1 MTLTQLKYAITVSE
15 AGSMNQAAKELFISQ
30 PSLSLAIR
38 DLEEEIGVE
47 LFRRSSRGILLT
59 PDGEEFIGYAKQVVE
74 QYQLIE
80 SKYVQKEKVKKKFS
94 VSMQHYTFAV
104 NAFVEMV
111 KQFGMDE
118 YEFAVHETKT
128 YEVIEDVRTFR
139 SEIGILYLN
148 EFNRK
153 VLTKLFAEYNLE
165 FHEILRCG
173 VYVYMWK
180 GHPLANKKE
189 IESEVKGE
197 VPFEKPLKRSVDTK
211 TIKKQLLK
219 VDKYPFD
226 IVGVNI
232 NYDGTLFIP
241 ISEINKIRRELF
253 KKLEK
258 EVYSLYSNKKVKIN
272 LENECNALKT
282 DQYSLSYYTNNLT
295 DLDKI
300 NNVKRV
306 YLEIPP
312 EDPSVINQ
320 SREEYNINY
329 MVSYLQKAID
339 ISRNRDYEL
348 IWKWPDIA
356 HDNLIKVL
364 GKVRGIL
371 NKLHY
376 PIEIMSPDFTGQYGP
391 YSMNVTNTQTIKS
404 LENYKIITL
413 SPELKKEDLKN
424 ILTF

>member
-1 MTLTQLKYAITVSE
+1 MKGRLT
-15 AGSMNQAAKELFISQ
+15 
-30 PSLSLAIR
+30 
-38 DLEEEIGVE
+38 
-47 LFRRSSRGILLT
+47 
-59 PDGEEFIGYAKQVVE
+59 
-74 QYQLIE
+74 
-80 SKYVQKEKVKKKFS
+80 
-94 VSMQHYTFAV
+94 
-104 NAFVEMV
+104 
-111 KQFGMDE
+111 
-118 YEFAVHETKT
+118 
-128 YEVIEDVRTFR
+128 
-139 SEIGILYLN
+139 
-148 EFNRK
+148 
-153 VLTKLFAEYNLE
+153 
-165 FHEILRCG
+165 
-173 VYVYMWK
+173 
-180 GHPLANKKE
+180 LANKKE
-189 IESEVKGE
+189 IECEVKGE

-272 LENECNALKT
+272 LENEGNALKT

-312 EDPSVINQ
+312 EDPSLINQ
-320 SREEYNINY
+320 SRKEYNINY

-424 ILTF
+424 ILDNCSDNSKLEIIVQGSVELMKSRNRLFTKKESKKLKNNTDDIFLIDKKNKRYPIHKSLSNEEIIISNSEDISLLNDITYLKSIGLVNFAIDGRWRDENYLNKIQEYNTAIDK

>member
-1 MTLTQLKYAITVSE
+1 MKGRLT
-15 AGSMNQAAKELFISQ
+15 
-30 PSLSLAIR
+30 
-38 DLEEEIGVE
+38 
-47 LFRRSSRGILLT
+47 
-59 PDGEEFIGYAKQVVE
+59 
-74 QYQLIE
+74 
-80 SKYVQKEKVKKKFS
+80 
-94 VSMQHYTFAV
+94 
-104 NAFVEMV
+104 
-111 KQFGMDE
+111 
-118 YEFAVHETKT
+118 
-128 YEVIEDVRTFR
+128 
-139 SEIGILYLN
+139 
-148 EFNRK
+148 
-153 VLTKLFAEYNLE
+153 
-165 FHEILRCG
+165 
-173 VYVYMWK
+173 
-180 GHPLANKKE
+180 LANKKE
-189 IESEVKGE
+189 IECEVKGE

-232 NYDGTLFIP
+232 NYDGTLFMP

-272 LENECNALKT
+272 LENEGNALKT

-424 ILTF
+424 ILDNCSDNSKLEIIVQGSVELMKSRNRLFTKKESKKLKNNTDDIFLIDKKNKRYPIHKSLSNEEIIISNSEDISLLNDITYLKSIGLVNFAIDGRWRDENYLNKIQEYNTAIDK

>member
-1 MTLTQLKYAITVSE
+1 MKGRLT
-15 AGSMNQAAKELFISQ
+15 
-30 PSLSLAIR
+30 
-38 DLEEEIGVE
+38 
-47 LFRRSSRGILLT
+47 
-59 PDGEEFIGYAKQVVE
+59 
-74 QYQLIE
+74 
-80 SKYVQKEKVKKKFS
+80 
-94 VSMQHYTFAV
+94 
-104 NAFVEMV
+104 
-111 KQFGMDE
+111 
-118 YEFAVHETKT
+118 
-128 YEVIEDVRTFR
+128 
-139 SEIGILYLN
+139 
-148 EFNRK
+148 
-153 VLTKLFAEYNLE
+153 
-165 FHEILRCG
+165 
-173 VYVYMWK
+173 
-180 GHPLANKKE
+180 LANKKE
-189 IESEVKGE
+189 IECEVKGE

-391 YSMNVTNTQTIKS
+391 YSMNVTNIQTIKS

-424 ILTF
+424 ILDNCSDNSKLEIIVQGSVELMKSRNRLFTKKESKKLKNNTDDIFLIDKKNKRYPIHKSLSNEEIIISNSEDISLLNDITYLKSIGLVNFAIDGRWRDKNYLNKIQEYNTAIDK

>member
-1 MTLTQLKYAITVSE
+1 MKGRLT
-15 AGSMNQAAKELFISQ
+15 
-30 PSLSLAIR
+30 
-38 DLEEEIGVE
+38 
-47 LFRRSSRGILLT
+47 
-59 PDGEEFIGYAKQVVE
+59 
-74 QYQLIE
+74 
-80 SKYVQKEKVKKKFS
+80 
-94 VSMQHYTFAV
+94 
-104 NAFVEMV
+104 
-111 KQFGMDE
+111 
-118 YEFAVHETKT
+118 
-128 YEVIEDVRTFR
+128 
-139 SEIGILYLN
+139 
-148 EFNRK
+148 
-153 VLTKLFAEYNLE
+153 
-165 FHEILRCG
+165 
-173 VYVYMWK
+173 
-180 GHPLANKKE
+180 LANKKE
-189 IESEVKGE
+189 IESGVKGE

-272 LENECNALKT
+272 LENEGNALKT
-282 DQYSLSYYTNNLT
+282 DQYSLSYYTNNLN

-376 PIEIMSPDFTGQYGP
+376 HIEIMSPDFTGQYGP

-424 ILTF
+424 ILDNCNDNSKLEVIVQGSVELMKSRNRLFTKKESKKLKNNTDNIFLIDKKNKRYPIHKSLSNEEIIISNSEDISLLNDITYLKSIGLVNFAIDGRWRDENYLNKIQEYNTAIDK

>member
-1 MTLTQLKYAITVSE
+1 MKGRLT
-15 AGSMNQAAKELFISQ
+15 
-30 PSLSLAIR
+30 
-38 DLEEEIGVE
+38 
-47 LFRRSSRGILLT
+47 
-59 PDGEEFIGYAKQVVE
+59 
-74 QYQLIE
+74 
-80 SKYVQKEKVKKKFS
+80 
-94 VSMQHYTFAV
+94 
-104 NAFVEMV
+104 
-111 KQFGMDE
+111 
-118 YEFAVHETKT
+118 
-128 YEVIEDVRTFR
+128 
-139 SEIGILYLN
+139 
-148 EFNRK
+148 
-153 VLTKLFAEYNLE
+153 
-165 FHEILRCG
+165 
-173 VYVYMWK
+173 
-180 GHPLANKKE
+180 LANKKE
-189 IESEVKGE
+189 IECEVKGE

-272 LENECNALKT
+272 LENEGNALKT

-371 NKLHY
+371 NKLHC

-424 ILTF
+424 ILDNCNDNSKLEIIVQGSVELMKSRNRLFTKKESKKLKNNTDDIFLIDKKNKRYPIHKSLSNEEIIISNSEDISLLNDITYLKSIGLVNFAIDGRWRDENYLNKIQEYNTTIDK

>member
-1 MTLTQLKYAITVSE
+1 MKQNKKHHFNLNDSTAYLTKR
-15 AGSMNQAAKELFISQ
+15 NK
-30 PSLSLAIR
+30 
-38 DLEEEIGVE
+38 
-47 LFRRSSRGILLT
+47 LT
-59 PDGEEFIGYAKQVVE
+59 
-74 QYQLIE
+74 
-80 SKYVQKEKVKKKFS
+80 SKVKEIENKGNSFIKSKLILTFS
-94 VSMQHYTFAV
+94 VKNKHPHL
-104 NAFVEMV
+104 
-111 KQFGMDE
+111 KG
-118 YEFAVHETKT
+118 
-128 YEVIEDVRTFR
+128 R
-139 SEIGILYLN
+139 
-148 EFNRK
+148 
-153 VLTKLFAEYNLE
+153 LTLS
-165 FHEILRCG
+165 
-173 VYVYMWK
+173 
-180 GHPLANKKE
+180 NKKE
-189 IESEVKGE
+189 IECEVKGE

-272 LENECNALKT
+272 LENEGNALKT

-312 EDPSVINQ
+312 EDPSIINQ

-376 PIEIMSPDFTGQYGP
+376 HIEIMAPDFTGDYGP
-391 YSMNVTNTQTIKS
+391 YSMNVTNTQTINS

-424 ILTF
+424 ILDNCSDNSKLEIIVQGSVELMKSRNRLFTKKESKKLKNNTDDIFLIDKKNKRYPIHKSLSNEELIISNSEDISLLNDITYLKSIGLVNFAIDGRWRDENYLNKIQEYNTAIDK

>member
-1 MTLTQLKYAITVSE
+1 MKGRLT
-15 AGSMNQAAKELFISQ
+15 
-30 PSLSLAIR
+30 
-38 DLEEEIGVE
+38 
-47 LFRRSSRGILLT
+47 
-59 PDGEEFIGYAKQVVE
+59 
-74 QYQLIE
+74 
-80 SKYVQKEKVKKKFS
+80 
-94 VSMQHYTFAV
+94 
-104 NAFVEMV
+104 
-111 KQFGMDE
+111 
-118 YEFAVHETKT
+118 
-128 YEVIEDVRTFR
+128 
-139 SEIGILYLN
+139 
-148 EFNRK
+148 
-153 VLTKLFAEYNLE
+153 
-165 FHEILRCG
+165 
-173 VYVYMWK
+173 
-180 GHPLANKKE
+180 LANKKE
-189 IESEVKGE
+189 IECEVKGE

-253 KKLEK
+253 KKLENK
-258 EVYSLYSNKKVKIN
+258 VYSLYSNKQVKIN
-272 LENECNALKT
+272 LENEGNTLKT

-312 EDPSVINQ
+312 EDPSMINQ

-424 ILTF
+424 ILDNCNDNSKLEVIVQGSVELMKSRNRLFTKKESKKLKNNTDDIFLIDKKNKRYPIHKSLSNEEIIISNSEDISLLNDITYLKSIGLVNFAIDGRWRDENYLNKIQEYNTAIDK

>member
-1 MTLTQLKYAITVSE
+1 M
-15 AGSMNQAAKELFISQ
+15 
-30 PSLSLAIR
+30 
-38 DLEEEIGVE
+38 
-47 LFRRSSRGILLT
+47 
-59 PDGEEFIGYAKQVVE
+59 
-74 QYQLIE
+74 
-80 SKYVQKEKVKKKFS
+80 
-94 VSMQHYTFAV
+94 
-104 NAFVEMV
+104 
-111 KQFGMDE
+111 
-118 YEFAVHETKT
+118 
-128 YEVIEDVRTFR
+128 
-139 SEIGILYLN
+139 
-148 EFNRK
+148 
-153 VLTKLFAEYNLE
+153 
-165 FHEILRCG
+165 
-173 VYVYMWK
+173 
-180 GHPLANKKE
+180 
-189 IESEVKGE
+189 
-197 VPFEKPLKRSVDTK
+197 
-211 TIKKQLLK
+211 
-219 VDKYPFD
+219 
-226 IVGVNI
+226 
-232 NYDGTLFIP
+232 
-241 ISEINKIRRELF
+241 
-253 KKLEK
+253 
-258 EVYSLYSNKKVKIN
+258 YSLYSNKKVKIN
-272 LENECNALKT
+272 LENEDNALKT

-376 PIEIMSPDFTGQYGP
+376 PIEIMSPDFTDQYGP

-424 ILTF
+424 ILDNCSDNSKLEIIVQGSVELMKSRNRLFTKKESKKLKNNTDDIFLIDKKNKRYPIHKSLSNEEIIISNSEDISLLNDITYLKSIGLVNFAIDGRWRDENYLNKIQEYNTAIDK

>member
-1 MTLTQLKYAITVSE
+1 MKGRLT
-15 AGSMNQAAKELFISQ
+15 
-30 PSLSLAIR
+30 
-38 DLEEEIGVE
+38 
-47 LFRRSSRGILLT
+47 
-59 PDGEEFIGYAKQVVE
+59 
-74 QYQLIE
+74 
-80 SKYVQKEKVKKKFS
+80 
-94 VSMQHYTFAV
+94 
-104 NAFVEMV
+104 
-111 KQFGMDE
+111 
-118 YEFAVHETKT
+118 
-128 YEVIEDVRTFR
+128 
-139 SEIGILYLN
+139 
-148 EFNRK
+148 
-153 VLTKLFAEYNLE
+153 
-165 FHEILRCG
+165 
-173 VYVYMWK
+173 
-180 GHPLANKKE
+180 LANKKE
-189 IESEVKGE
+189 IECEVKGE

-272 LENECNALKT
+272 LENEGNALKT

-312 EDPSVINQ
+312 EDPSLINQ

-404 LENYKIITL
+404 LKNYKIITL

-424 ILTF
+424 ILDNCSDNSKLEIIVQGSVELIKSRNKLFTKKESKKLKNNTDDIFLIDKKNKRYPIHKSLSNEEIIISNSEDISLLNDITYLKSIGLVNFAIDGRWRDENYLNKIQEYNIAIDK

>member
-1 MTLTQLKYAITVSE
+1 LKGRLT
-15 AGSMNQAAKELFISQ
+15 
-30 PSLSLAIR
+30 
-38 DLEEEIGVE
+38 
-47 LFRRSSRGILLT
+47 
-59 PDGEEFIGYAKQVVE
+59 
-74 QYQLIE
+74 
-80 SKYVQKEKVKKKFS
+80 
-94 VSMQHYTFAV
+94 
-104 NAFVEMV
+104 
-111 KQFGMDE
+111 
-118 YEFAVHETKT
+118 
-128 YEVIEDVRTFR
+128 
-139 SEIGILYLN
+139 
-148 EFNRK
+148 
-153 VLTKLFAEYNLE
+153 
-165 FHEILRCG
+165 
-173 VYVYMWK
+173 
-180 GHPLANKKE
+180 LANKKE
-189 IESEVKGE
+189 IECEVKGE

-272 LENECNALKT
+272 LENEGNALKT

-424 ILTF
+424 ILDNCSDNSKLEIIVQGSVELMKSRNRLFTKKESKKLKNNTDDIFLIDKKNKRYPIHKSLSNEEIIISNSEDISLLNDITYLKSIGLVNFAIDGRWRDENYLNKIQEYNTAIDK

>member
-1 MTLTQLKYAITVSE
+1 MKGRLT
-15 AGSMNQAAKELFISQ
+15 
-30 PSLSLAIR
+30 
-38 DLEEEIGVE
+38 
-47 LFRRSSRGILLT
+47 
-59 PDGEEFIGYAKQVVE
+59 
-74 QYQLIE
+74 
-80 SKYVQKEKVKKKFS
+80 
-94 VSMQHYTFAV
+94 
-104 NAFVEMV
+104 
-111 KQFGMDE
+111 
-118 YEFAVHETKT
+118 
-128 YEVIEDVRTFR
+128 
-139 SEIGILYLN
+139 
-148 EFNRK
+148 
-153 VLTKLFAEYNLE
+153 
-165 FHEILRCG
+165 
-173 VYVYMWK
+173 
-180 GHPLANKKE
+180 LANKKE
-189 IESEVKGE
+189 IECEVKGE

-226 IVGVNI
+226 IVGANI

-258 EVYSLYSNKKVKIN
+258 EVYSLYSDKKVKIN
-272 LENECNALKT
+272 LENEGNALKT

-424 ILTF
+424 ILDNCSDNSKLEIIVQGSVELMKSRNRLFTKKESKKLKNNTDDIFLIDKKNKRYPIHKSLSNEEIIISNSEDISLLNDITYLKSIGLVNFAIDGRWRDENYLNKIQEYNTAIDK

>member
-1 MTLTQLKYAITVSE
+1 M
-15 AGSMNQAAKELFISQ
+15 
-30 PSLSLAIR
+30 
-38 DLEEEIGVE
+38 
-47 LFRRSSRGILLT
+47 
-59 PDGEEFIGYAKQVVE
+59 
-74 QYQLIE
+74 
-80 SKYVQKEKVKKKFS
+80 
-94 VSMQHYTFAV
+94 
-104 NAFVEMV
+104 
-111 KQFGMDE
+111 
-118 YEFAVHETKT
+118 
-128 YEVIEDVRTFR
+128 
-139 SEIGILYLN
+139 
-148 EFNRK
+148 
-153 VLTKLFAEYNLE
+153 
-165 FHEILRCG
+165 
-173 VYVYMWK
+173 
-180 GHPLANKKE
+180 
-189 IESEVKGE
+189 
-197 VPFEKPLKRSVDTK
+197 
-211 TIKKQLLK
+211 
-219 VDKYPFD
+219 
-226 IVGVNI
+226 
-232 NYDGTLFIP
+232 
-241 ISEINKIRRELF
+241 
-253 KKLEK
+253 
-258 EVYSLYSNKKVKIN
+258 YSLYSNKKVKIN
-272 LENECNALKT
+272 LENEGNALKT

-424 ILTF
+424 ILDNCNDNSKLEIIVQGSVELMKSRNRLFTKKESKKLKNNTDDIFLIDKKNKRYPIHKSLSNEEIIISNSEDISLLNDITYLKSIGLVNFAIDGRWRDENYLNKIQEYNTAIDK

>member
-1 MTLTQLKYAITVSE
+1 MKGRLT
-15 AGSMNQAAKELFISQ
+15 
-30 PSLSLAIR
+30 
-38 DLEEEIGVE
+38 
-47 LFRRSSRGILLT
+47 
-59 PDGEEFIGYAKQVVE
+59 
-74 QYQLIE
+74 
-80 SKYVQKEKVKKKFS
+80 
-94 VSMQHYTFAV
+94 
-104 NAFVEMV
+104 
-111 KQFGMDE
+111 
-118 YEFAVHETKT
+118 
-128 YEVIEDVRTFR
+128 
-139 SEIGILYLN
+139 
-148 EFNRK
+148 
-153 VLTKLFAEYNLE
+153 
-165 FHEILRCG
+165 
-173 VYVYMWK
+173 
-180 GHPLANKKE
+180 LANKKE
-189 IESEVKGE
+189 IECEVKGE

-272 LENECNALKT
+272 LENEGNALKT

-424 ILTF
+424 ILDNCSDNSKLEIIVQGSVELMKSRNRLFTKKESKKLKNNTDDIFLIDKKNKRYPIHKSLSNEEIIISNSEDISLLNDITYLKSIGLVNFAIDGRWRDENYLNKIQEYNTAIDK

>member
-1 MTLTQLKYAITVSE
+1 MKGRLT
-15 AGSMNQAAKELFISQ
+15 
-30 PSLSLAIR
+30 
-38 DLEEEIGVE
+38 
-47 LFRRSSRGILLT
+47 
-59 PDGEEFIGYAKQVVE
+59 
-74 QYQLIE
+74 
-80 SKYVQKEKVKKKFS
+80 
-94 VSMQHYTFAV
+94 
-104 NAFVEMV
+104 
-111 KQFGMDE
+111 
-118 YEFAVHETKT
+118 
-128 YEVIEDVRTFR
+128 
-139 SEIGILYLN
+139 
-148 EFNRK
+148 
-153 VLTKLFAEYNLE
+153 
-165 FHEILRCG
+165 
-173 VYVYMWK
+173 
-180 GHPLANKKE
+180 LANKKE
-189 IESEVKGE
+189 IECEVKGE

-258 EVYSLYSNKKVKIN
+258 EVYLLYANEKVKIN
-272 LENECNALKT
+272 LENESYTLKT
-282 DQYSLSYYTNNLT
+282 DEYSLSYYTNNLN
-295 DLDKI
+295 DLNKI
-300 NNVKRV
+300 DNVKRV

-320 SREEYNINY
+320 NREEYNINY
-329 MVSYLQKAID
+329 MVGYLQKAVD

-376 PIEIMSPDFTGQYGP
+376 HIEIMNPDFTGSYGP
-391 YSMNVTNTQTIKS
+391 YSMNITNTETINS
-404 LENYKIITL
+404 LENYKILTL

-424 ILTF
+424 ILDNCNDNSKLEIIVQGSVELMKTRNRLFTKKESKKLKNSTDDIFLIDKKNSRYPIHKSLSNEELIISNSEDISLLKDIEYLKSIGLVNFAIDGRWRDENYLNKIREYNTAINK

>member
-1 MTLTQLKYAITVSE
+1 M
-15 AGSMNQAAKELFISQ
+15 
-30 PSLSLAIR
+30 
-38 DLEEEIGVE
+38 
-47 LFRRSSRGILLT
+47 
-59 PDGEEFIGYAKQVVE
+59 
-74 QYQLIE
+74 
-80 SKYVQKEKVKKKFS
+80 
-94 VSMQHYTFAV
+94 
-104 NAFVEMV
+104 
-111 KQFGMDE
+111 
-118 YEFAVHETKT
+118 
-128 YEVIEDVRTFR
+128 
-139 SEIGILYLN
+139 
-148 EFNRK
+148 
-153 VLTKLFAEYNLE
+153 
-165 FHEILRCG
+165 
-173 VYVYMWK
+173 
-180 GHPLANKKE
+180 
-189 IESEVKGE
+189 
-197 VPFEKPLKRSVDTK
+197 
-211 TIKKQLLK
+211 
-219 VDKYPFD
+219 
-226 IVGVNI
+226 
-232 NYDGTLFIP
+232 
-241 ISEINKIRRELF
+241 
-253 KKLEK
+253 
-258 EVYSLYSNKKVKIN
+258 YSLYSNKKVKIN
-272 LENECNALKT
+272 LENEGNTLKT
-282 DQYSLSYYTNNLT
+282 DQYSLSYYTNNLN

-424 ILTF
+424 ILDNCSDNSKLEIIVQGSVELMKSRNRLFTKKESKKLKNNTDDIFLIDKKNKRYPIHKSLSNEEIIISNSEDISLLNDITYLKSIGLVNFAIDGRWRDENYLNKIQEYNTAIDK

>member
-1 MTLTQLKYAITVSE
+1 MKGRLT
-15 AGSMNQAAKELFISQ
+15 
-30 PSLSLAIR
+30 
-38 DLEEEIGVE
+38 
-47 LFRRSSRGILLT
+47 
-59 PDGEEFIGYAKQVVE
+59 
-74 QYQLIE
+74 
-80 SKYVQKEKVKKKFS
+80 
-94 VSMQHYTFAV
+94 
-104 NAFVEMV
+104 
-111 KQFGMDE
+111 
-118 YEFAVHETKT
+118 
-128 YEVIEDVRTFR
+128 
-139 SEIGILYLN
+139 
-148 EFNRK
+148 
-153 VLTKLFAEYNLE
+153 
-165 FHEILRCG
+165 
-173 VYVYMWK
+173 
-180 GHPLANKKE
+180 LANKKE
-189 IESEVKGE
+189 IECEVKGE

-272 LENECNALKT
+272 LENEGNTLKT

-424 ILTF
+424 ILDNCSDNSKLEIIVQGSVELMKSRNRLFTKKESKKLKNNTDDIFLIDKKNKRYPIHKSLSNEEIIISNSEDISLLNDITYLKSIGLVNFAIDGRWRDENYLNKIQEYNTAIDK

>member
-1 MTLTQLKYAITVSE
+1 MKGRLT
-15 AGSMNQAAKELFISQ
+15 
-30 PSLSLAIR
+30 
-38 DLEEEIGVE
+38 
-47 LFRRSSRGILLT
+47 
-59 PDGEEFIGYAKQVVE
+59 
-74 QYQLIE
+74 
-80 SKYVQKEKVKKKFS
+80 
-94 VSMQHYTFAV
+94 
-104 NAFVEMV
+104 
-111 KQFGMDE
+111 
-118 YEFAVHETKT
+118 
-128 YEVIEDVRTFR
+128 
-139 SEIGILYLN
+139 
-148 EFNRK
+148 
-153 VLTKLFAEYNLE
+153 
-165 FHEILRCG
+165 
-173 VYVYMWK
+173 
-180 GHPLANKKE
+180 LANKKE
-189 IESEVKGE
+189 IECEVKGK

-272 LENECNALKT
+272 LENEGNALKT

-312 EDPSVINQ
+312 EDPSLINQ
-320 SREEYNINY
+320 SRKEYNINY

-424 ILTF
+424 ILDNCSDNSKLEIIVQGSVELMKSRNRLFTKKESKKLKNNTDDIFLIDKKNKRYPIHKSLSNEEIIISNSEDISLLNDITYLKSIGLVNFAIDGRWRDENYLNKIQEYNTAIDK

>member
-1 MTLTQLKYAITVSE
+1 MKGRLT
-15 AGSMNQAAKELFISQ
+15 
-30 PSLSLAIR
+30 
-38 DLEEEIGVE
+38 
-47 LFRRSSRGILLT
+47 
-59 PDGEEFIGYAKQVVE
+59 
-74 QYQLIE
+74 
-80 SKYVQKEKVKKKFS
+80 
-94 VSMQHYTFAV
+94 
-104 NAFVEMV
+104 
-111 KQFGMDE
+111 
-118 YEFAVHETKT
+118 
-128 YEVIEDVRTFR
+128 
-139 SEIGILYLN
+139 
-148 EFNRK
+148 
-153 VLTKLFAEYNLE
+153 
-165 FHEILRCG
+165 
-173 VYVYMWK
+173 
-180 GHPLANKKE
+180 LANKKE
-189 IESEVKGE
+189 IECEVKGE

-272 LENECNALKT
+272 LENEGNALKT

-312 EDPSVINQ
+312 EDPSLINQ

-424 ILTF
+424 ILDNCSDNSKLEIIVQGSVELMKSRNRLFTKKESKKLKNNTDDIFLIDKKNKRYPIHKSLSNEEIIISNSEDISLLNDITYLKSIGLVNFAIDGRWRDENYLNKIQEYNTAIDK

>member
-1 MTLTQLKYAITVSE
+1 MW
-15 AGSMNQAAKELFISQ
+15 AKF
-30 PSLSLAIR
+30 
-38 DLEEEIGVE
+38 
-47 LFRRSSRGILLT
+47 T
-59 PDGEEFIGYAKQVVE
+59 
-74 QYQLIE
+74 
-80 SKYVQKEKVKKKFS
+80 
-94 VSMQHYTFAV
+94 
-104 NAFVEMV
+104 
-111 KQFGMDE
+111 
-118 YEFAVHETKT
+118 
-128 YEVIEDVRTFR
+128 
-139 SEIGILYLN
+139 
-148 EFNRK
+148 
-153 VLTKLFAEYNLE
+153 
-165 FHEILRCG
+165 
-173 VYVYMWK
+173 
-180 GHPLANKKE
+180 
-189 IESEVKGE
+189 
-197 VPFEKPLKRSVDTK
+197 TK

-272 LENECNALKT
+272 LENKGNALKT
-282 DQYSLSYYTNNLT
+282 DQYSLSYYTNNLN

-320 SREEYNINY
+320 SRKEYNINY

-424 ILTF
+424 ILDNCSDNSKLEIIVQGSVELMKSRNRLFTKKESKKLKNNTDDIFLIDKKNKRYPIHKSLSNEEIIISNSEDISLLNDITYLKSIGLVNFAIDGRWRDENYLNKIQEYNTAIDK

>member
-1 MTLTQLKYAITVSE
+1 MKGRLT
-15 AGSMNQAAKELFISQ
+15 
-30 PSLSLAIR
+30 
-38 DLEEEIGVE
+38 
-47 LFRRSSRGILLT
+47 
-59 PDGEEFIGYAKQVVE
+59 
-74 QYQLIE
+74 
-80 SKYVQKEKVKKKFS
+80 
-94 VSMQHYTFAV
+94 
-104 NAFVEMV
+104 
-111 KQFGMDE
+111 
-118 YEFAVHETKT
+118 
-128 YEVIEDVRTFR
+128 
-139 SEIGILYLN
+139 
-148 EFNRK
+148 
-153 VLTKLFAEYNLE
+153 
-165 FHEILRCG
+165 
-173 VYVYMWK
+173 
-180 GHPLANKKE
+180 LANKKE
-189 IESEVKGE
+189 IECEVKGE

-272 LENECNALKT
+272 LENEGNALKT

-371 NKLHY
+371 NKLHC

-424 ILTF
+424 ILDNCNDNSKLEIIVQGAVELMKSRNRLFTKKESKKLKNNTDDIFLIDKKNKRYPIHKSLSNEEIIISNSEDISLLNDITYLKSIGLVNFAIDGRWRDENYLNKIQEYNTTIDK

>member
-1 MTLTQLKYAITVSE
+1 MKGRLT
-15 AGSMNQAAKELFISQ
+15 
-30 PSLSLAIR
+30 
-38 DLEEEIGVE
+38 
-47 LFRRSSRGILLT
+47 
-59 PDGEEFIGYAKQVVE
+59 
-74 QYQLIE
+74 
-80 SKYVQKEKVKKKFS
+80 
-94 VSMQHYTFAV
+94 
-104 NAFVEMV
+104 
-111 KQFGMDE
+111 
-118 YEFAVHETKT
+118 
-128 YEVIEDVRTFR
+128 
-139 SEIGILYLN
+139 
-148 EFNRK
+148 
-153 VLTKLFAEYNLE
+153 
-165 FHEILRCG
+165 
-173 VYVYMWK
+173 
-180 GHPLANKKE
+180 LANKKE
-189 IESEVKGE
+189 IECEVKGE

-272 LENECNALKT
+272 LENEGNALKT

-424 ILTF
+424 ILDNCSDNSKLEIIVQGSVELMKSRNRLFTKKESKKLKNNTDDIFLIDKKNKRYPIHKSLSNEEIIISNSKDISLLNDITYLKSIGLVNFAIDGRWRDENYLNKIQEYNTAIDK

>member
-1 MTLTQLKYAITVSE
+1 MKGRLT
-15 AGSMNQAAKELFISQ
+15 
-30 PSLSLAIR
+30 
-38 DLEEEIGVE
+38 
-47 LFRRSSRGILLT
+47 
-59 PDGEEFIGYAKQVVE
+59 
-74 QYQLIE
+74 
-80 SKYVQKEKVKKKFS
+80 
-94 VSMQHYTFAV
+94 
-104 NAFVEMV
+104 
-111 KQFGMDE
+111 
-118 YEFAVHETKT
+118 
-128 YEVIEDVRTFR
+128 
-139 SEIGILYLN
+139 
-148 EFNRK
+148 
-153 VLTKLFAEYNLE
+153 
-165 FHEILRCG
+165 
-173 VYVYMWK
+173 
-180 GHPLANKKE
+180 LANKKE
-189 IESEVKGE
+189 IECEVKGE

-272 LENECNALKT
+272 LENEGNALKT

-312 EDPSVINQ
+312 EDPSLINQ

-329 MVSYLQKAID
+329 MVSYLQKAVD

-424 ILTF
+424 ILDNCNDNSKLEIIVQGSVELMKSRNRLFTKKESKKLKNNTDDIFLIDKKNKRYPIHKSLSNEEIIISNSEDISLLNDITYLKSIGLVNFAIDGRWRDENYLNKIQEYNTAIDK

>member
-1 MTLTQLKYAITVSE
+1 MKGRLT
-15 AGSMNQAAKELFISQ
+15 
-30 PSLSLAIR
+30 
-38 DLEEEIGVE
+38 
-47 LFRRSSRGILLT
+47 
-59 PDGEEFIGYAKQVVE
+59 
-74 QYQLIE
+74 
-80 SKYVQKEKVKKKFS
+80 
-94 VSMQHYTFAV
+94 
-104 NAFVEMV
+104 
-111 KQFGMDE
+111 
-118 YEFAVHETKT
+118 
-128 YEVIEDVRTFR
+128 
-139 SEIGILYLN
+139 
-148 EFNRK
+148 
-153 VLTKLFAEYNLE
+153 
-165 FHEILRCG
+165 
-173 VYVYMWK
+173 
-180 GHPLANKKE
+180 LANKKE
-189 IESEVKGE
+189 IECEVKGE

-272 LENECNALKT
+272 LENEGNTLKT
-282 DQYSLSYYTNNLT
+282 DQYSLSYYTNNLN

-424 ILTF
+424 ILDNCSDNSKLEIIVQGSVELMKSRNRLFTKKESKKLKNNTDDIFLIDKKNKRYPIHKSLSNEEIIISNSEDISLLNDITYLKSIGLVNFAIDGRWRDENYLNKIQEYNTAIDK

>member
-1 MTLTQLKYAITVSE
+1 MKGRLT
-15 AGSMNQAAKELFISQ
+15 
-30 PSLSLAIR
+30 
-38 DLEEEIGVE
+38 
-47 LFRRSSRGILLT
+47 
-59 PDGEEFIGYAKQVVE
+59 
-74 QYQLIE
+74 
-80 SKYVQKEKVKKKFS
+80 
-94 VSMQHYTFAV
+94 
-104 NAFVEMV
+104 
-111 KQFGMDE
+111 
-118 YEFAVHETKT
+118 
-128 YEVIEDVRTFR
+128 
-139 SEIGILYLN
+139 
-148 EFNRK
+148 
-153 VLTKLFAEYNLE
+153 
-165 FHEILRCG
+165 
-173 VYVYMWK
+173 
-180 GHPLANKKE
+180 LANKKE
-189 IESEVKGE
+189 IECEVKGE

-226 IVGVNI
+226 IVGANI

-272 LENECNALKT
+272 LENEGNALKT

-312 EDPSVINQ
+312 EDPSLINQ

-424 ILTF
+424 ILDNCSDNSKLEIIVQGSVELMKSRNRLFTKKESKKLKNNTDDIFLIDKKNKRYPIHKSLSNEEIIISNSEDISFLNDITYLKSIGLVNFAIDGRWRDENYLNKIQEYNTAIDK

>member
-1 MTLTQLKYAITVSE
+1 M
-15 AGSMNQAAKELFISQ
+15 
-30 PSLSLAIR
+30 
-38 DLEEEIGVE
+38 
-47 LFRRSSRGILLT
+47 
-59 PDGEEFIGYAKQVVE
+59 
-74 QYQLIE
+74 
-80 SKYVQKEKVKKKFS
+80 
-94 VSMQHYTFAV
+94 
-104 NAFVEMV
+104 
-111 KQFGMDE
+111 
-118 YEFAVHETKT
+118 
-128 YEVIEDVRTFR
+128 
-139 SEIGILYLN
+139 
-148 EFNRK
+148 
-153 VLTKLFAEYNLE
+153 
-165 FHEILRCG
+165 
-173 VYVYMWK
+173 
-180 GHPLANKKE
+180 
-189 IESEVKGE
+189 
-197 VPFEKPLKRSVDTK
+197 
-211 TIKKQLLK
+211 
-219 VDKYPFD
+219 
-226 IVGVNI
+226 
-232 NYDGTLFIP
+232 P

-272 LENECNALKT
+272 LENEGNALKT

-424 ILTF
+424 ILDNCSDNSKLEIIVQGSVELMKSRNRLFTKKESKKLKNNTDDIFLIDKKNKRYPIHKSLSNEEIIISNSEDISLLNDITYLKSIGLVNFAIDGRWRDENYLNKIQEYNTAIDK